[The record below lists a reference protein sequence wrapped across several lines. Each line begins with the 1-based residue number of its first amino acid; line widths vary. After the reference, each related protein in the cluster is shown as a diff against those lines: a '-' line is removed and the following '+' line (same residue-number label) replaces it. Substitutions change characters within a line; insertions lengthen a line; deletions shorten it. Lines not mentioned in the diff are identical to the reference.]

1 MSFHFSSRT
10 LAPIPWNTKE
20 TPVWFSNVQ
29 LSYYIIW
36 HVPSYRRF
44 DSPVWPWHGTAIG
57 WHSSADSKITKI
69 PVVSERFCGVVYQE
83 AKTKLVAYTAYLPT
97 SGRDDEFLE
106 TISQL
111 TIDLLTNIEDR
122 SRCAILIGLDSNQSE
137 KSSSRRK
144 KSMESFMTDFS
155 LKSILLDD
163 TPTFHH
169 NNQIS
174 ESQIDHILIYLPES
188 CSDISVPFS
197 EHLCKKEN
205 Y

>member
-1 MSFHFSSRT
+1 M
-10 LAPIPWNTKE
+10 
-20 TPVWFSNVQ
+20 
-29 LSYYIIW
+29 
-36 HVPSYRRF
+36 
-44 DSPVWPWHGTAIG
+44 
-57 WHSSADSKITKI
+57 
-69 PVVSERFCGVVYQE
+69 
-83 AKTKLVAYTAYLPT
+83 VAYTAYLPT

-122 SRCAILIGLDSNQSE
+122 NRCAILIGLDSNQSE

-155 LKSILLDD
+155 LKSILLDV

-174 ESQIDHILIYLPES
+174 ESQIDQMDHILTR
-188 CSDISVPFS
+188 VV
-197 EHLCKKEN
+197 
-205 Y
+205 